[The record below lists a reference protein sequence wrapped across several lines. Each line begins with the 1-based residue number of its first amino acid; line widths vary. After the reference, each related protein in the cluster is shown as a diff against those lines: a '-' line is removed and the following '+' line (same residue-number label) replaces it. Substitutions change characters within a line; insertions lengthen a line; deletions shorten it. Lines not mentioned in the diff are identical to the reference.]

1 MHSHFSLRH
10 IPTLFA
16 SAATTFGG
24 VIHFFNAEYAIS
36 QAVMVIGM
44 ARITAIGI
52 AIFTVYPRGKLEV
65 VNTVM
70 AILRY
75 VGFVNGF
82 RAGSGLAIAAWGWF
96 SMTAGR

>member
-1 MHSHFSLRH
+1 
-10 IPTLFA
+10 
-16 SAATTFGG
+16 
-24 VIHFFNAEYAIS
+24 
-36 QAVMVIGM
+36 MVIGM

-75 VGFVNGF
+75 VGFVNGYVCWKEGGPGNVALEQV
-82 RAGSGLAIAAWGWF
+82 RDWRLLLGVGLV
-96 SMTAGR
+96 